1 MVGALLV
8 GAPTVGSTQE
18 PRPRPQPPPAPV
30 DSQPPRPVGDS
41 ARAPAVPLP
50 AVDTVPR
57 DTIKAPFAVAE
68 RPRQPEFDGARV
80 RWDREEIFSSGALTL
95 AELLATQPG
104 LRIGSA
110 GFMNATTAA
119 HWYGQPGRVRAFVDG
134 VEWDALDPRGGG
146 SLDLAT
152 IPLWPMEEVSVER
165 AAGELRVYLRSWRVE
180 RTEAETRTDV
190 YTGSENTNLYRG
202 YYGKRLQS
210 GLGLQIAAQQYSTA
224 NLNTG
229 GNGDALGAFAR
240 VGVARGDWSVDASA
254 LRLRRTRELTRR
266 FITKPTPVDDAIP
279 RYNGRDIAASVR
291 AGYRSA
297 DSAGVWATLTAATIQ
312 YVEDDSVARSGAAAN
327 ADSLVS
333 QSQWIATL
341 GVNRGAWQTSATV
354 RLRAQAGET
363 RLAPALRASWMGA
376 RAALSGSAESAGP
389 DSTLRLDF
397 AARLRVLRW
406 LHLGAYASQHT
417 PTDAVVDG
425 PARLTTRAQ
434 LGLVFADRWLTVA
447 AIQRSEARVIGLAA
461 FDSAYG
467 PATLPAASG
476 IEVGLRGTIIGPLS
490 LAWSGIS
497 WGAEEAIYR
506 SSLESHTELRVE
518 TALRK
523 SLPRAD
529 FRLIVAV
536 THDYQN
542 DYLAPDGVGG
552 VMRAKGASALGTLLD
567 IRIKDAHVFWYN
579 RNLTG
584 KVYETVPGYL
594 MPRLMQLYG
603 IRWRFWN

>member
-1 MVGALLV
+1 MVGALLA
-8 GAPTVGSTQE
+8 GASTVGSAQE
-18 PRPRPQPPPAPV
+18 PRPRPTPPPVRTDTPPPPPTA
-30 DSQPPRPVGDS
+30 DSVP
-41 ARAPAVPLP
+41 APAVPLP
-50 AVDTVPR
+50 GTDTIPR

-68 RPRQPEFDGARV
+68 RPRHPEFDGRQL
-80 RWDREEIFSSGALTL
+80 RWDREQIFASGALTL

-104 LRIGSA
+104 LRIGFA

-152 IPLWPMEEVSVER
+152 IPLWPMEEVVMER
-165 AAGELRVYLRSWRVE
+165 AAGELRVHLRSWRVE
-180 RTEAETRTDV
+180 RTTPETRTDV

-202 YYGKRLQS
+202 FYGKRLQS
-210 GLGLQIAAQQYSTA
+210 GLGVQLAAQQYSTA

-229 GNGDALGAFAR
+229 GNGDGLGAFAR
-240 VGVARGDWSVDASA
+240 VGVARGQWSVDASA

-266 FITKPTPVDDAIP
+266 FITKPSPVDDAIP
-279 RYNGRDIAASVR
+279 RFNGRDIAAYLR

-297 DSAGVWATLTAATIQ
+297 DSAGVWATVTAATIQ
-312 YVEDDSVARSGAAAN
+312 YLENDSLARTGTAADT
-327 ADSLVS
+327 DSLVS

-341 GVNRGAWQTSATV
+341 GFNRGALRSSATA
-354 RLRAQAGET
+354 RLRAQAGDT
-363 RLAPALRASWMGA
+363 RLAPALRASWVGS
-376 RAALSGSAESAGP
+376 RAALSGYAESAGP
-389 DSTLRLDF
+389 DSTLRLDL
-397 AARLRVLRW
+397 AAQLRVLRW
-406 LHLGAYASQHT
+406 LHLGASASRHA
-417 PTDAVVDG
+417 PTDEAAAG

-434 LGLVFADRWLTVA
+434 VGVVLAERWLTVA
-447 AIQRSEARVIGLAA
+447 AIQRGEARVVGLPA
-461 FDSAYG
+461 FDSAYAA
-467 PATLPAASG
+467 ATLPAATG
-476 IEVGLRGTIIGPLS
+476 IEIELRGTIVGPLS

-497 WGAEEAIYR
+497 WGQEEAIYR

-529 FRLIVAV
+529 FRLIFAL

-542 DYLAPDGVGG
+542 DYLAPDGAGG

-594 MPRLMQLYG
+594 MPRLVQLYG